1 MVSSLTHLHILLV
14 EDNLADVIIIKKQFQ
29 KLHSLKIDLTHVLT
43 CRDAIFH
50 LKSNFFDVILLDL
63 SLPDSHNLD
72 TVKTIHFYSNDIPIL
87 ILTGLDDEDMAISS
101 VREGAQDYLIK
112 GEINLDN
119 LQRAIRYAIE
129 RKQKLKEIKIL
140 NQKLSASNRELE
152 NYAHIVSHDLKQP
165 LQTILGSSQLVLH
178 LEKEN
183 LKEQSLY
190 LLNLI
195 LNSSYAMNQL
205 INTLLS
211 YAQIEKNKEEKEV
224 INCIEIIDNVLDL
237 LTQQIEE
244 SEAIIKLNIE
254 ESRSPINVTYN
265 PIQLTQIFQNLI
277 SNGIKYIPD
286 NCQPEITI
294 SIKKSKTELLFS
306 VKDNGIGIKPEN
318 HQKIFKMLE
327 RIETDKK
334 YDGIGIGLATCKKII
349 DHNGGKIWVE
359 SSLNNGSTFFF
370 TIPIN

>member
-1 MVSSLTHLHILLV
+1 MLSSLTHIHILLV
-14 EDNLADVIIIKKQFQ
+14 EDNLPDVIIIKKQFQ
-29 KLHSLKIDLTHVLT
+29 KLHSLKVDLTHVLT

-50 LKSNFFDVILLDL
+50 LQSTSFDVILLDL
-63 SLPDSHNLD
+63 SLPDSRNLE
-72 TVKTIHFYSNDIPIL
+72 TVKTIHAHSHDIPIL

-140 NQKLSASNRELE
+140 NQKLSASNRDLE
-152 NYAHIVSHDLKQP
+152 NYAYIVSHDLKQP
-165 LQTILGSSQLVLH
+165 LQTILASSQLVLH

-183 LKEQSLY
+183 LNEQSLY

-195 LNSSYAMNQL
+195 LNSSYTMNQL
-205 INTLLS
+205 IDTLLS

-224 INCIEIIDNVLDL
+224 INCVEIIENVLDL
-237 LTQQIEE
+237 LKQQIEE
-244 SEAIIKLNIE
+244 SEAIIKFNIE
-254 ESRSPINVTYN
+254 ESQIPINVIYN

-286 NCQPEITI
+286 NCKPEITI
-294 SIKKSKTELLFS
+294 SIEKLKTELLFS
-306 VKDNGIGIKPEN
+306 IKDNGIGIKAEN
-318 HQKIFKMLE
+318 HQRIFEMLE
-327 RIETDKK
+327 RIKTNKK
-334 YDGIGIGLATCKKII
+334 YDGTGIGLATCKKII
-349 DHNGGKIWVE
+349 AHNGGKIWVE
-359 SSLNNGSTFFF
+359 SSLNKGSTFYF